1 MPYDVERSYTIYS
14 RQIRRYLPSA
24 VYDGELSPVLDDTE
38 RAKRNLS
45 QLSAESDV
53 SIQKGKMSKVHSSQ
67 VGGGFE
73 EFPRTEMSKR
83 FHAAI
88 QGLKTEQN
96 PKDNALRVLNEE
108 WYKECS
114 RFPSGTLWENA
125 PALRLSLSYFR
136 GRFVTSTSHRNRPLL
151 GPWPTLF
158 YGRNG
163 EKAATRPY
171 IDLLL
176 SRSNAPVMQ
185 RRHYTF
191 HKATPNRRASELA
204 L

>member
-53 SIQKGKMSKVHSSQ
+53 SIQK
-67 VGGGFE
+67 
-73 EFPRTEMSKR
+73 
-83 FHAAI
+83 
-88 QGLKTEQN
+88 GLKTEQN